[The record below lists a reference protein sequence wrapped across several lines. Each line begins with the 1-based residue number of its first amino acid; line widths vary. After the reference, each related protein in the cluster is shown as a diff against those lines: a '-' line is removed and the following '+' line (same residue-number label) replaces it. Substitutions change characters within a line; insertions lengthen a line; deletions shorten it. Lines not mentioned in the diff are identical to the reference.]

1 MYHATAVQQP
11 TVGTV
16 NDLIVASVSIAV
28 VVVVVNAIVVV
39 IVVLCSTIVVVV
51 VVVVVSNKI
60 KVHVC
65 RIVCEGFE
73 HLFIVMLLL
82 LLLLKL
88 KMLQVI
94 EHRFLINFFI
104 L

>member
-16 NDLIVASVSIAV
+16 NDLIVASVPIA

-39 IVVLCSTIVVVV
+39 IVVLCSTIVVV

-104 L
+104 F

>member
-16 NDLIVASVSIAV
+16 NDLIVASVPIA

-104 L
+104 F